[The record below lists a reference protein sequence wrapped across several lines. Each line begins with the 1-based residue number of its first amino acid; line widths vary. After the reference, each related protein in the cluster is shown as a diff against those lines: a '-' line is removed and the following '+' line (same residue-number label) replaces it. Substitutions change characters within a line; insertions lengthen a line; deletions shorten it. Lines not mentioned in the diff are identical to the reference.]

1 MKSIYLSIIIL
12 LTAFTVTEAKKV
24 KFACDMTG
32 ITIMPTG
39 MHITG
44 DFQTA
49 AGFPGGD
56 WNSASTPLT
65 QEPGTDIYS
74 IVVDIPA
81 FAKYEY
87 KFVNG
92 DQFYE
97 VEFVPEFSRVMW
109 NFNDNRWIYV
119 DSLANDTTFV
129 GAIIFGGNA
138 PDGMK
143 LVRFY
148 VDMQNTTVNAG
159 GVHLAGSF
167 QGWNPAATQLYSF
180 GVQNDIHE
188 VIAYVPAG
196 TYEYKFYNG
205 ITTPEIIPGIC
216 SVNSNREVTVVDDML
231 LDYICYADCIPCLTG
246 IAEFASFSPTL
257 YPNPATDFVT
267 VKLPESTAPVSL
279 IITDLAGRALRK
291 NLNLTGESFTIE
303 RNGLGEG
310 CYLVNLIADEKVV
323 GVGRVIF
330 Q

>member
-1 MKSIYLSIIIL
+1 MKSIYLSITIL
-12 LTAFTVTEAKKV
+12 LISFTMTEAKKV
-24 KFACDMTG
+24 KFSCDMTG
-32 ITIMPTG
+32 IPIMTTG
-39 MHITG
+39 MHIFG
-44 DFQTA
+44 DFQTL
-49 AGFPGGD
+49 AGFSGGD

-74 IVVDIPA
+74 VVVDIPA

-87 KFVNG
+87 KFING
-92 DQFYE
+92 DQSYE
-97 VEFVPEFSRVMW
+97 IEFVPEFSRVMW

-119 DSLANDTTFV
+119 DSLANDTTFT

-148 VDMQNTTVNAG
+148 VDMQNTTVNTG

-167 QGWNPAATQLYSF
+167 QGWNPASTQLYAF

-188 VIAYVPAG
+188 VIAHMPAG

-205 ITTPEIIPGIC
+205 ATPEIIPGIC
-216 SVNSNREVTVVDDML
+216 SVNSNREVTVVDDIL
-231 LDYICYADCIPCLTG
+231 LNYICYADCIPCLTG

-267 VKLPESTAPVSL
+267 VKLPESAAPLSL
-279 IITDLAGRALRK
+279 LVTDIAGRTLRK
-291 NLNLTGESFTIE
+291 NFNLTGESFTIE
-303 RNGLGEG
+303 RGGLSEG
-310 CYLVNLIADEKVV
+310 CYLVNLFSDEKLI
-323 GVGRVIF
+323 GVAKVFF

>member
-1 MKSIYLSIIIL
+1 MKSIYFFITIL
-12 LTAFTVTEAKKV
+12 LISFTLAEAKKV

-39 MHITG
+39 MHIVG
-44 DFQTA
+44 DFQTL

-56 WNSASTPLT
+56 WNSSSTPLT

-97 VEFVPEFSRVMW
+97 VEFTPLYSRVMW

-129 GAIIFGGNA
+129 GAIMFGGNA
-138 PDGMK
+138 PAGLK

-148 VDMQNTTVNAG
+148 TDMQNTTVNVG

-167 QGWNPAATQLYSF
+167 QGWNPAVTPLYAF

-205 ITTPEIIPGIC
+205 TTPEIIPGIC

-231 LDYICYADCIPCLTG
+231 LDYICFADCIPCLTG
-246 IAEFASFSPTL
+246 IAEFASFSMTL
-257 YPNPATDFVT
+257 FPNPATDFVT
-267 VKLPESTAPVSL
+267 IRLPDYSSPLSL
-279 IITDLAGRALRK
+279 ILTDLTGRTIKKIPKLS
-291 NLNLTGESFTIE
+291 GESYNLE
-303 RNGLGEG
+303 RGNLAAGAYFIKLFSGEKMIG
-310 CYLVNLIADEKVV
+310 ISKVV
-323 GVGRVIF
+323 F
-330 Q
+330 E